1 MEADGALHYTADLPE
16 GAEVCLMIGSV
27 EGAIKAARIAAMEA
41 LSQMQ
46 GRIPR
51 AAFVFNDIAR
61 RKMFGRRALDEI
73 ETIRDIIGPQ
83 VPLAGFYTYGE
94 VAPVEGLKANPTF
107 FHNETVVILL
117 LG

>member
-1 MEADGALHYTADLPE
+1 
-16 GAEVCLMIGSV
+16 MIGSL
-27 EGAIKAARIAAMEA
+27 EGAIQAARIAAMEA

-46 GRIPR
+46 GRTPQVALI
-51 AAFVFNDIAR
+51 FNCIAR
-61 RKMFGRRALDEI
+61 RKLFGRRALDEI
-73 ETIRDIIGPQ
+73 ETIRDIIGPS

-94 VAPVEGLKANPTF
+94 IAPVEGLKTNPAF